1 MNRKKVE
8 KEIKKLLDFD
18 ITKPNGFRIEEIT
31 GILGAREL
39 IGYSINVIEDNND
52 SYLQVDY
59 YDETIKKTVI
69 LDYEI
74 PDSFESIEY
83 FINLLAE
90 EEKEME
96 RIKKI
101 IKN

>member
-74 PDSFESIEY
+74 EDSYENIKY
-83 FINLLAE
+83 FIDLLEE
-90 EEKEME
+90 EEKEMN
-96 RIKKI
+96 RIKAI
-101 IKN
+101 INK